1 MDKRKQ
7 TILFVDDEPGVIESI
22 RKLLHAEPWNLLT
35 ACSGEEG
42 LEILK
47 KEDVDLVI
55 SDVSMPGMGG
65 IAFLK
70 KLKKL
75 YPQMVRIFLSGY
87 SDRSS
92 VIEALS
98 EGSAHQLLPKPWND
112 DEFRDIIRSAFI
124 QAEDLREKGKGLQK
138 IINTITTLHSMP
150 QTYLKMKKC
159 LANISTVSIDSL
171 VEVIEQDAS
180 ISAALLRW
188 SNSALFG
195 QMQKVD
201 SVDRALMVLGI
212 DIVEGILLS
221 ESFFGSIMSD
231 SKSVS
236 GFDLKEFEVH
246 SRACGILA
254 RMLMAKISTVSL
266 RDTDRAFTAGL
277 LHDLGKLAEE
287 RCLPAELK
295 KIIDTA
301 QLKNTLLLDAEYE
314 VLGTTHEEIGRH
326 LAEWWSMPSFLVNT
340 IRWHHNP
347 ALCKADTY
355 IINAV
360 HLADILVQK
369 FELGA
374 SGNFRI
380 PDANETS
387 LEFFDLT
394 EEELPA
400 LKESVIYYLS

>member
-1 MDKRKQ
+1 MDNKKQ
-7 TILFVDDEPGVIESI
+7 TILFVDDEQSVIASI
-22 RKLLHAEPWNLLT
+22 RKLLHAEPWDLIT
-35 ACSGEEG
+35 ASSGEEG
-42 LEILK
+42 LEILTK
-47 KEDVDLVI
+47 KEVDLII

-65 IAFLK
+65 IIFLK
-70 KLKKL
+70 KIKKL
-75 YPQMVRIFLSGY
+75 YPHIIRIFISGY

-98 EGSAHQLLPKPWND
+98 EGTAHQLLPKPWDD

-138 IINTITTLHSMP
+138 IINTISTLHSMP
-150 QTYLKMKKC
+150 RTYLNMKRC

-171 VEVIEQDAS
+171 AEVIEQDAA
-180 ISAALLRW
+180 ISAAVLRW

-201 SVDRALMVLGI
+201 SVNRSLMVLGI

-221 ESFFGSIMSD
+221 ETFFGSMISD

-236 GFDLKEFEVH
+236 GFDLKDFETH
-246 SRACGILA
+246 SQACGILA
-254 RMLMAKISTVSL
+254 RMLMSRISTISP

-287 RCLPAELK
+287 KCLPAELK
-295 KIIDTA
+295 KAIDMA
-301 QLKNTLLLDAEYE
+301 RQKNALLLDAEYE

-326 LAEWWSMPSFLVNT
+326 LAEWWSMPSFLINA

-347 ALCKADTY
+347 ALCKGDTY

-360 HLADILVQK
+360 HLANSLVQK
-369 FELGA
+369 FKLGA
-374 SGNFRI
+374 SGNYRI
-380 PDANETS
+380 PDANKAS
-387 LEFFDLT
+387 LELFDLA
-394 EEELPA
+394 EEELPS
-400 LKESVIYYLS
+400 LKESLVHFLS